1 MVGGRPQNPADEMVY
16 RFQLPERPGAF
27 LNFLNQIG
35 ERWNISLFHYQRN
48 HSSAFGRVLCGMQ
61 VPRTDISEYKEFLIT
76 LGYAHWSE
84 TDNPVYKTFLS

>member
-35 ERWNISLFHYQRN
+35 ERWNIRLFHYQGN

-61 VPRTDISEYKEFLIT
+61 VPRTDISVYKEFLIT
-76 LGYAHWSE
+76 LGYAH
-84 TDNPVYKTFLS
+84 